1 MAFTG
6 VTQHTNESKN
16 LFPKSTLK
24 AINLWQIFKGRVV
37 TQGATGGEAPAFH
50 PMLTSH
56 SG

>member
-6 VTQHTNESKN
+6 VTQRTNEPKN